1 MSRISGS
8 QVRERPRRVPQPVPR
23 APPAGSDPRVLLA
36 PPFQCPSAGAAASP
50 TYSPRRRRHDDLT
63 KPTDISPSH
72 LPDASSLVKQYA
84 FYMKRALVSDPIQP
98 LPPQPP
104 SEPVSEP
111 QTTARLPPRQ
121 AIPEGAVPEGP
132 TPLAGEA
139 GLLPLRPPADPK
151 DEQSAEVSDAG
162 SSAAAPVPSP
172 PSRPVPRLGQ
182 VLTTL
187 QRRELNETIDR
198 SLDAAQSSVAAVVQ
212 QTLSADQVNSVRRI
226 RAIIG
231 QARETRQQ
239 DLALAKNLAD
249 RARLLAQDLEHGLR

>member
-1 MSRISGS
+1 VFLVVLAAGS
-8 QVRERPRRVPQPVPR
+8 FSSCGRRAAS
-23 APPAGSDPRVLLA
+23 APPAPR
-36 PPFQCPSAGAAASP
+36 P
-50 TYSPRRRRHDDLT
+50 TV
-63 KPTDISPSH
+63 
-72 LPDASSLVKQYA
+72 A
-84 FYMKRALVSDPIQP
+84 IQP

-121 AIPEGAVPEGP
+121 AIPEGAVPEGL

-139 GLLPLRPPADPK
+139 GLLPTWPPTGTK
-151 DEQSAEVSDAG
+151 DEPSAEVSDVG
-162 SSAAAPVPSP
+162 SSASAPVPSP

-212 QTLSADQVNSVRRI
+212 QTLSADQVTSVRRI
-226 RAIIG
+226 RAFIS
-231 QARETRQQ
+231 QARETRRQ

-249 RARLLAQDLEHGLR
+249 RARLLAQDLERGLR

>member
-1 MSRISGS
+1 
-8 QVRERPRRVPQPVPR
+8 
-23 APPAGSDPRVLLA
+23 
-36 PPFQCPSAGAAASP
+36 
-50 TYSPRRRRHDDLT
+50 
-63 KPTDISPSH
+63 
-72 LPDASSLVKQYA
+72 
-84 FYMKRALVSDPIQP
+84 
-98 LPPQPP
+98 
-104 SEPVSEP
+104 
-111 QTTARLPPRQ
+111 
-121 AIPEGAVPEGP
+121 
-132 TPLAGEA
+132 
-139 GLLPLRPPADPK
+139 LLPARPPADTK

-198 SLDAAQSSVAAVVQ
+198 SLEAAQSSVAAVVQ

-249 RARLLAQDLEHGLR
+249 RARLLAQDLERGLR